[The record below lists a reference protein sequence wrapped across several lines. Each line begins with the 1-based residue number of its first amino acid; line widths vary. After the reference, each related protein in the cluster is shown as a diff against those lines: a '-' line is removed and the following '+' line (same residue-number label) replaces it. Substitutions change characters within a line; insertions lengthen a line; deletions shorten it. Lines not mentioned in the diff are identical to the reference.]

1 MSPGWVKLR
10 QSKIKTVRSICQLPE
25 ITFADWFKKIT
36 GYPEPRK
43 WQLDLAIRS
52 DSDSRL
58 IRIPTGLGKTEGV
71 IATWA
76 YHRAMLADASWP
88 RRLIWCLPMRV
99 LVEQTY
105 DLAIRLAE
113 RINEHV
119 SPSMFVDVHQA
130 MGGEEIG
137 DWFLYPERNSVIVG
151 TQDMLLSRAL
161 NRGYG
166 SSRARWPIE
175 FGLLNADSLWV
186 MDEVQLMDVGL
197 ATSAQIQAYRDQDQ
211 QKGAKRCKTWWMSA
225 TLQPEWLRSVDTE
238 KYCIDWCKQPCVVLG
253 KDRKGSLFDVNKKL
267 HLHAISEKD
276 SKQFADLVLES
287 HKNLADEGF
296 GRVTLVVCNTV
307 KRACEIYD
315 VIRQKDA
322 SQDLRLVHSRFRPAE
337 REKWRSDFLSR
348 ESCQEGTNRIIV
360 ATQVVEAGV
369 DITSGCLVT
378 DLAPWTSLV
387 QRFGRC
393 ARYGGNGVVHVVDR
407 GISEKSCSPYS
418 EAELLASLD
427 AIQKISDVGI
437 SELERFE
444 ESLDPD
450 DRRKLFPYDPQH
462 LLIRQEFDE
471 LFDTTPDLTGAD
483 IDISRF
489 IRSGDER
496 DLQVFWINI
505 EKGQKPNDS
514 RQPDRRELC
523 AVPFLEARN
532 WLCGESKKSSAK
544 SNLDGKMKD
553 SAWVWDW
560 IDGTWKIAK
569 RSDLIPGR
577 IVCVA
582 SRCGGYDSVRG
593 FNSASNEPVE
603 EIRPVKVDGYL
614 NDSNQADNEQQN
626 DQLSFQGWKTIGFHS
641 HEVKKTA
648 SEIATVL
655 ELEDSLSTAMVR
667 ASFWHDIGKA
677 HPAFQSIMKPIGSNK
692 VDPNVL
698 LAKSGAHDAGRVKYF
713 ADDQGLD
720 LRVGFRHELASALA
734 LFAVLGHYK
743 PDHPALLGKWS
754 DWLVSK
760 QTQPHSIAV
769 DCGDKTKKPSAIE
782 AKTELI
788 PKFVSD
794 LLSCS
799 EADFD
804 LLIYLVAS
812 HHGKVRLSLHASP
825 CDQDYVDRNGD
836 GRGLPIR
843 GVRDGDVLQ
852 SVRMLI
858 DDHPTA
864 PLTLSLEPAAMGLS
878 NVTGRSW
885 RERAQSV
892 IDRFG
897 PIQLG
902 YLEAVFR
909 AADVRASKLQTIDP
923 AIENK
928 VGQ

>member
-1 MSPGWVKLR
+1 VSPGWVELH
-10 QSKIKTVRSICQLPE
+10 QSNNTTIRSICQLPE
-25 ITFADWFKKIT
+25 ITFSNWFQKIT

-43 WQLDLAIRS
+43 WQLDLASRT
-52 DSDSRL
+52 DSETRL
-58 IRIPTGLGKTEGV
+58 IGIPTGLGKTEGV
-71 IATWA
+71 IATWG
-76 YHRAMLADASWP
+76 YHRVMRADSTWP

-105 DLAIRLAE
+105 DLAKVLAD

-119 SPSMFVDVHQA
+119 SRSMRVDVHQA

-137 DWFLYPERNSVIVG
+137 DWFLYPERNSVIIG

-197 ATSAQIQAYRDQDQ
+197 ATSAQIQAYREQDQ

-238 KYCIDWCKQPCVVLG
+238 KHYIDWCRQPCIVHA
-253 KDRKGSLFDVNKKL
+253 KDRKGNLFDVNKKL

-276 SKQFADLVLES
+276 SKQFAELVLHS
-287 HKNLADEGF
+287 HKKLEDEGF

-307 KRACEIYD
+307 KRACETYD
-315 VIRQKDA
+315 AIRQKDA
-322 SQDLRLVHSRFRPAE
+322 SQDLRLVHGRFRPTE
-337 REKWRSDFLSR
+337 REQWRGEFLSR
-348 ESCQEGTNRIIV
+348 PNCCTGTNRIIV

-369 DITSGCLVT
+369 DISSGCLVT

-418 EAELLASLD
+418 EAELLAALD
-427 AIQKISDVGI
+427 GIQKISDVGI
-437 SELERFE
+437 TELQKFE
-444 ESLDPD
+444 ESLDPA

-462 LLIRQEFDE
+462 LLVRQEFDE

-496 DLQVFWINI
+496 DVHVFWIDI
-505 EKGQKPNDS
+505 EKGQKPDDS

-532 WLCGESKKSSAK
+532 WLCGDLKKSSTK
-544 SNLDGKMKD
+544 SSLDGKKRD

-560 IDGTWKIAK
+560 IDGTWKTAK

-582 SRCGGYDSVRG
+582 SRCGGYHSLRG
-593 FNSASNEPVE
+593 FDSASNEPVKD
-603 EIRPVKVDGYL
+603 IRPAKVVGHVY
-614 NDSNQADNEQQN
+614 DSNLADNEQQN
-626 DQLSFQGWKTIGFHS
+626 DQMSFQGWKTIGFHS
-641 HEVKKTA
+641 LEVKETA
-648 SEIATVL
+648 SEIATLL
-655 ELEDSLSTAMVR
+655 ELEESLCSAMIH
-667 ASFWHDIGKA
+667 ASLWHDIGKA
-677 HPAFQSIMKPIGSNK
+677 HPAFQSIMKPIGANK

-698 LAKSGAHDAGRVKYF
+698 LAKSGVQDAGRVRYF
-713 ADDQGLD
+713 ADDIGQD

-743 PDHPALLGKWS
+743 PDHPALLGKWGE
-754 DWLVSK
+754 WLISK
-760 QTQPHSIAV
+760 ETQPLSNSV
-769 DCGDKTKKPSAIE
+769 DGSNKTGSTNESDA
-782 AKTELI
+782 I

-812 HHGKVRLSLHASP
+812 HHGKVRLALHASP
-825 CDQDYVDRNGD
+825 SDQDYVDRIGD

-843 GVRDGDVLQ
+843 GIRDGDVLQ
-852 SVRMLI
+852 SVRMCI
-858 DDHPTA
+858 DDHPTP

-885 RERAQSV
+885 RERSQSV
-892 IDRFG
+892 IDRIG

-909 AADVRASKLQTIDP
+909 AADVRASKLQTIDT
-923 AIENK
+923 AIKNK
-928 VGQ
+928 VDK